1 MLTEQVAQFA
11 RTSYVVE
18 TSIDFTLADLMLD
31 TTKLT
36 MCNHYCLTIYLVTE
50 QNERN
55 EYELELNN
63 IQWIVDSQDFASV
76 HIYITT
82 QLIHSIV
89 RSTTMNRFLGSGSKA
104 GGAVSSIP

>member
-1 MLTEQVAQFA
+1 MTECQQLNVMLTEQVAQYA
-11 RTSYVVE
+11 RTSYVFE
-18 TSIDFTLADLMLD
+18 TSIDLTLADLMLD

-63 IQWIVDSQDFASV
+63 IQWIVDSGCTRHTCSQKKCFYNYGTAPCNDA
-76 HIYITT
+76 
-82 QLIHSIV
+82 
-89 RSTTMNRFLGSGSKA
+89 NC
-104 GGAVSSIP
+104 